1 MTWHYLNFFL
11 PTVTARQHIPSGIQ
25 QRPYFGIDL
34 YPYWLGTRELLAS
47 HRSPY
52 SDEVARRTQTE
63 LFGRP
68 IDPALRGDPKDQHR
82 FSYPVFVIFFMAPL
96 AMLPFHVVRMIG
108 LIIWLGFA
116 IIGFL
121 LWTRLFAPQLSK
133 VWTIAGLLLSLT
145 TYGTLEA
152 IFAEQASVLVAALLA
167 GMFFSLKKN
176 HLKVA
181 GILFAL
187 ATLKPQLVLLLAFGL
202 VCWTLGDWRNRN
214 LFLRSALISFG
225 VLLIAS
231 EVVLPGWIIQWWHT
245 VHAYR
250 GYTLPPLAEY
260 LLGPAIGRIISVF
273 LVLGASLTSLRFR
286 RAEVGSSEFLLT
298 FSLIL
303 CVTLIVFP
311 SADAVYDHVLLIPV
325 ALLILQSPRELFPAK
340 LIIRIV
346 GTTGYAAI
354 AWPWIAATLVVL
366 FGSVSRLDLHTPF
379 YGLLPIR
386 TAASVPFILLALII
400 LRLRRTG
407 VDYFQRTPNASA
419 TS

>member
-1 MTWHYLNFFL
+1 
-11 PTVTARQHIPSGIQ
+11 
-25 QRPYFGIDL
+25 
-34 YPYWLGTRELLAS
+34 
-47 HRSPY
+47 
-52 SDEVARRTQTE
+52 
-63 LFGRP
+63 
-68 IDPALRGDPKDQHR
+68 
-82 FSYPVFVIFFMAPL
+82 
-96 AMLPFHVVRMIG
+96 MLPFHVVRMIG

-273 LVLGASLTSLRFR
+273 LVLGASLISLRFR